1 MLFQVIVFPVKPE
14 DDVINLVDIEEP
26 WCSRCFSHTDYKR
39 KWDSLPRANLDGGTY
54 SEISE
59 SPYCVECGELMRYL
73 STCRAVVWIVRALCM
88 ILLTALTLF
97 CFLLFEPSLYSA
109 ITWFVGFLFIYF
121 LSKSPRSSRR
131 ALSTYRFYLEKK
143 RLTGQP

>member
-26 WCSRCFSHTDYKR
+26 WWSRCFSHTDYKR
-39 KWDSLPRANLDGGTY
+39 KWDSLPRSNLDGGTY

-59 SPYCVECGELMRYL
+59 SPYCIECGELMRYL
-73 STCRAVVWIVRALCM
+73 STCRVVVWIVRALCM
-88 ILLTALTLF
+88 LLLTALTLF

-121 LSKSPRSSRR
+121 LSKSPMSSRR

-143 RLTGQP
+143 RLIGQP